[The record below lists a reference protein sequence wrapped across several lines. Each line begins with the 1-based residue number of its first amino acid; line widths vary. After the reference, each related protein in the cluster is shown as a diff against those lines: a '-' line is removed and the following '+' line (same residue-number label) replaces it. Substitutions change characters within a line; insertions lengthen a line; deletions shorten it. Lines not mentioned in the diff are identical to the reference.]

1 MITNRLL
8 ALAAPSL
15 LLFGPLPAQA
25 PTPRSMVPGDIYRIK
40 DVGAPEISPDGRWI
54 AYQVSESDSATDRI
68 TTDVWMAAWDGS
80 SVVRLTSRSSGAFA
94 PRFSPDGKYLS
105 FLAPK
110 PNGEC
115 GAQLWLLDRSGG
127 EAQLAS
133 DTPTGLDSYAWSP
146 DARRIVFVAKDPA
159 PARAAIPKPIVVE
172 RWTFKQDVLGYL
184 GTGRSHLYLLDIA
197 THQAR
202 ALTSGDFDDGSP
214 SWSPD
219 GTSIAF
225 ASKRGTPDRS
235 LDWGL
240 FVMEPTPGAEPRHVT
255 TFPWYDSPPPAGNV
269 TWSRD
274 GRKIAFV
281 RGGEPKYWQ
290 YDNAR
295 IAVVPAAGGEPTV
308 LAFGLDRQVMA
319 PRWAPDGRAVF
330 ALLEDDRTVHLARLG
345 QDGSVERLTAGPFTL
360 GGLAVGPDGR
370 FAVNLSTDSLPAEIA
385 AVEGGRIRRITHHND
400 SLMRTVRVAR
410 AVDFTS
416 TSKDGATVH
425 GIMYLPPTVEARK
438 LPTVLLVHG
447 GPFGQNQ
454 HDFDLRR
461 HVFAA
466 NGYAVL
472 VVNYR
477 GSSGHGQ
484 AFSRAIFADWGN
496 QEVQD
501 LHGAVDHAI
510 ALGVADPD
518 RLGLGGWSYGGILTD
533 YAIAT
538 DTRFKAAVAGAGT
551 GNWLTMYG
559 TDQFVHL
566 YENELGSPW
575 AHLDRWL
582 KVSYPFLHADRIK
595 TPTMFLGGE
604 KDFNVP
610 IAGGEQMYQA
620 LRTLGVDAKLVIYP
634 GMFHGGPRPSYLR
647 DIMERYLEWWGK
659 YLKPSLP

>member
-1 MITNRLL
+1 MITNRLFV
-8 ALAAPSL
+8 LAACSPL
-15 LLFGPLPAQA
+15 LAPGLPAQPA
-25 PTPRSMVPGDIYRIK
+25 PPRSMVSGDVYRIK
-40 DVGAPEISPDGRWI
+40 DVGPPEISPDGGWI
-54 AYQVSESDSATDRI
+54 AYTVSESDSATDRI
-68 TTDVWMAAWDGS
+68 TTDIWLAAWDGS
-80 SVVRLTSRSSGAFA
+80 SIVRLTSRSSGAYA

-105 FLAPK
+105 FLASK
-110 PNGEC
+110 PGGEG
-115 GAQLWLLDRSGG
+115 GAQLWLLDRAGG

-133 DTPTGLDSYAWSP
+133 DGPAGIEYYAWSP
-146 DARRIVFVAKDPA
+146 DSKWVVFVAKDPA
-159 PARAAIPKPIVVE
+159 PARPAIPKPIVVE

-184 GTGRSHLYLLDIA
+184 GTARSHLYLLDVRS
-197 THQAR
+197 HQTR
-202 ALTSGDFDDGSP
+202 PLTAGDFDDGSP
-214 SWSPD
+214 AWAPD
-219 GTSIAF
+219 GSAIAF
-225 ASKRGTPDRS
+225 TSKRGTPDRS

-240 FVMEPTPGAEPRHVT
+240 FVIEPTPGALPKHLT
-255 TFPWYDSPPPAGNV
+255 TFPWSDSPPPGGSV

-274 GRKIAFV
+274 GRQIAFV

-290 YDNAR
+290 YDNPR
-295 IAVVPAAGGEPTV
+295 IAIVPAAGGNPTV
-308 LAFGLDRQVMA
+308 LAPQLDRQVTT

-345 QDGSVERLTAGPFTL
+345 LDGSVDRLTAGGFTL
-360 GGLAVGPDGR
+360 GSLAVGPDGR
-370 FAVNLSTDSLPAEIA
+370 FAVNLSTDSLPGEIA
-385 AVEGGRIRRITHHND
+385 VVEGGRIRRISHHND
-400 SLMRTVRVAR
+400 SLMRAVRVSR

-416 TSKDGATVH
+416 TSMDGTTVN
-425 GIMYLPPTVEARK
+425 GILYLPPATEASN

-461 HVFAA
+461 HVFPA

-477 GSSGHGQ
+477 GSSGRGQ

-496 QEVQD
+496 KEVQD
-501 LHGAVDHAI
+501 LHGAVEHAI
-510 ALGVADPD
+510 ALGIADPN
-518 RLGLGGWSYGGILTD
+518 RLGIGGWSYGGILTD

-575 AHLDRWL
+575 AHLDQWL

-604 KDFNVP
+604 RDFNVP

-620 LRTLGVDAKLVIYP
+620 LRTLGIDAKLVIYP
-634 GMFHGGPRPSYLR
+634 GMFHGGPRPSYRR

-659 YLKPSLP
+659 YLKPAQP